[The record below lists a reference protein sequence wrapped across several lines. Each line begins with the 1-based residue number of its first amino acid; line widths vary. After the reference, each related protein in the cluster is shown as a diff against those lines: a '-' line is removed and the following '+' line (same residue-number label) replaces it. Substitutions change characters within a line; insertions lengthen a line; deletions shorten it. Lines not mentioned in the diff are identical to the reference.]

1 MITNLLDS
9 NDKVVLLN
17 GKIVKT
23 ALLVDEQEGWVEIP
37 DIATMAPLDIQACF
51 EMGEDDQVEAQE
63 LKTKRLYGKV
73 EVKTIKPR

>member
-1 MITNLLDS
+1 MITNLLNS

-23 ALLVDEQEGWVEIP
+23 ALLADEEEGWVEIP
-37 DIATMAPLDIQACF
+37 DITAMVPLDTQASL
-51 EMGEDDQVEAQE
+51 EMGDEDSVEAQE

-73 EVKTIKPR
+73 EVKTVKPR